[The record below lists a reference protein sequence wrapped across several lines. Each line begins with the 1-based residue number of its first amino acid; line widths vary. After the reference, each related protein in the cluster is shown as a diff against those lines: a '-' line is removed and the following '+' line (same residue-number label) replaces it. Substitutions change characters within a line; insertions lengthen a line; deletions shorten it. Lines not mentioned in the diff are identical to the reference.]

1 MRDVYERTL
10 QSLVGRHTATLY
22 VLSLLFLLFLLI
34 IWGAPILYCK
44 LKDKEIKNRALRV
57 ALTILFAGAEDPKR
71 QKSKKWVGLIAQI
84 VLTVILGGIL
94 MLAVVSSIQDIQ
106 LLKQDIAE
114 NSYITYEGEYSIDFK
129 YSIEYNFADL
139 WIDERSIT
147 LTDSNEIVY
156 VDASGTW
163 WKFSTSYS
171 KSRGTVI
178 YGKHSKRIIY
188 IDGLD
193 GFWE

>member
-1 MRDVYERTL
+1 MSDVYERTL

-57 ALTILFAGAEDPKR
+57 ALMILFAGAEDPKH
-71 QKSKKWVGLIAQI
+71 QKSKKWAGLIAQI

-114 NSYITYEGEYSIDFK
+114 NSYITYEGEYSISRK
-129 YSIEYNFADL
+129 YSIEYKIDDL

>member
-94 MLAVVSSIQDIQ
+94 LLAVVSSIQDIQ

-114 NSYITYEGEYSIDFK
+114 NSYITYEGEYSISRK
-129 YSIEYNFADL
+129 YSSEYNIDDL
-139 WIDERSIT
+139 WIDERSVT

-163 WKFSTSYS
+163 KFPTGSS

-188 IDGLD
+188 IDGLE

>member
-1 MRDVYERTL
+1 MSDVYERTL

-57 ALTILFAGAEDPKR
+57 ALMILFAGAEDPKR
-71 QKSKKWVGLIAQI
+71 QKSKKWAGLIAQI

>member
-1 MRDVYERTL
+1 MSDVYERTL

>member
-44 LKDKEIKNRALRV
+44 LKNKEIKNRALRV

-71 QKSKKWVGLIAQI
+71 QKSKKWVALMAQI
-84 VLTVILGGIL
+84 ALTLIVGGML
-94 MLAVVSSIQDIQ
+94 MLVMISSIQDIQ

-129 YSIEYNFADL
+129 YSREYDFADL

>member
-1 MRDVYERTL
+1 MSDVYERTL
-10 QSLVGRHTATLY
+10 QALVGRHTATLY
-22 VLSLLFLLFLLI
+22 ILSLFFLVFLFI
-34 IWGAPILYCK
+34 IWGAPILWYK

-84 VLTVILGGIL
+84 ALTLIVGGIM
-94 MLAVVSSIQDIQ
+94 MLAMISSIQDIQ

-114 NSYITYEGEYSIDFK
+114 NSYITYKGEYLISRK
-129 YSIEYNFADL
+129 YSSEYHIGDFWL
-139 WIDERSIT
+139 DEHSIT
-147 LTDSNEIVY
+147 LTDSNEIVL

-163 WKFSTSYS
+163 KFPTTYS

-188 IDGLD
+188 IDGLN

>member
-1 MRDVYERTL
+1 MSDVYERTL
-10 QSLVGRHTATLY
+10 QSLVGRHTATLCI
-22 VLSLLFLLFLLI
+22 LSLFFLVLLFI
-34 IWGAPILYCK
+34 MWGAPILWCK
-44 LKDKEIKNRALRV
+44 LKDKEIKNRALKV
-57 ALTILFAGAEDPKR
+57 ALMIMFAGAEDSKHQKLNKR
-71 QKSKKWVGLIAQI
+71 VGLIAQI

-114 NSYITYEGEYSIDFK
+114 NSYITYEGEYSISRK
-129 YSIEYNFADL
+129 YSSEYKIDDL

-163 WKFSTSYS
+163 KFPTGYS
-171 KSRGTVI
+171 KSCGTVI
-178 YGKHSKRIIY
+178 YGKHSKRIIH
-188 IDGLD
+188 IDGLN

>member
-44 LKDKEIKNRALRV
+44 LKDKEIKNRELRV
-57 ALTILFAGAEDPKR
+57 ALMILFAGAEDPKR

-114 NSYITYEGEYSIDFK
+114 NSYITYEGEYSISRK
-129 YSIEYNFADL
+129 YSSEYKIDDL
-139 WIDERSIT
+139 WIDERSVT

>member
-57 ALTILFAGAEDPKR
+57 ALMILFAGAEDPKR
-71 QKSKKWVGLIAQI
+71 QKSKKWAGLIAQI

>member
-10 QSLVGRHTATLY
+10 QSLVGRHTVTLY

-71 QKSKKWVGLIAQI
+71 QKSKKWVALIAQI
-84 VLTVILGGIL
+84 ALTLIVGGML
-94 MLAVVSSIQDIQ
+94 MLVMISSIQDIQ

-129 YSIEYNFADL
+129 HSREYDFADL

>member
-10 QSLVGRHTATLY
+10 QSLVGRHTSTLY

-129 YSIEYNFADL
+129 YSIEYNFDDL
-139 WIDERSIT
+139 LQAKT
-147 LTDSNEIVY
+147 L
-156 VDASGTW
+156 
-163 WKFSTSYS
+163 F
-171 KSRGTVI
+171 
-178 YGKHSKRIIY
+178 
-188 IDGLD
+188 L
-193 GFWE
+193 FQ

>member
-10 QSLVGRHTATLY
+10 QSLVGRHTSTLY

-129 YSIEYNFADL
+129 YSIEYNFDDL
-139 WIDERSIT
+139 WIDERSLT

-163 WKFSTSYS
+163 WKFPTGSS

>member
-57 ALTILFAGAEDPKR
+57 ALMILFAGAEDPKR
-71 QKSKKWVGLIAQI
+71 QKSKKWAGLIAQI

-139 WIDERSIT
+139 WIDERSIR

-188 IDGLD
+188 IDGLN

>member
-1 MRDVYERTL
+1 MSDVYERTL

-22 VLSLLFLLFLLI
+22 ILSLFFLVLLFI
-34 IWGAPILYCK
+34 IWGAPILWCK
-44 LKDKEIKNRALRV
+44 LKDKEIKNRALKV
-57 ALTILFAGAEDPKR
+57 ALMIMFAGAEDSKH
-71 QKSKKWVGLIAQI
+71 QKSNKRVGLIAQI

-114 NSYITYEGEYSIDFK
+114 NSYITYEGEYSISRK
-129 YSIEYNFADL
+129 YSREYHIDDL
-139 WIDERSIT
+139 WIDERSVT

-163 WKFSTSYS
+163 KFPTGSS

-188 IDGLD
+188 IDGLN

>member
-57 ALTILFAGAEDPKR
+57 AITILFAGAEDPKR
-71 QKSKKWVGLIAQI
+71 QKSKKWVALIAQI
-84 VLTVILGGIL
+84 ALTLIVGGML
-94 MLAVVSSIQDIQ
+94 MLAMISSIQDIQ

-171 KSRGTVI
+171 KSCGTVI

>member
-71 QKSKKWVGLIAQI
+71 QKTKKWVALIAQI
-84 VLTVILGGIL
+84 ALTLIVGGIM
-94 MLAVVSSIQDIQ
+94 MLAMISSIQDIQ
-106 LLKQDIAE
+106 LLKQDITE
-114 NSYITYEGEYSIDFK
+114 NFYITYEGEYSIDFK

>member
-1 MRDVYERTL
+1 MSDVYERTL
-10 QSLVGRHTATLY
+10 QSLVGRHTATLCI
-22 VLSLLFLLFLLI
+22 LSLFFLVLLFI
-34 IWGAPILYCK
+34 IWGAPILWCK

-57 ALTILFAGAEDPKR
+57 ALTILFAGAEDPKH

-106 LLKQDIAE
+106 LLKQDIVE
-114 NSYITYEGEYSIDFK
+114 NSYITYEGEYSISSK
-129 YSIEYNFADL
+129 YSSEYNIDDI

-147 LTDSNEIVY
+147 LTDSNESVQ

-163 WKFSTSYS
+163 KFPTGYS
-171 KSRGTVI
+171 KSCGTVI
-178 YGKHSKRIIY
+178 YGKHSKRIIH
-188 IDGLD
+188 IDGLN

>member
-1 MRDVYERTL
+1 MSDVYERTL
-10 QSLVGRHTATLY
+10 QSLVERHTATLY

-57 ALTILFAGAEDPKR
+57 ALTILFAGAEDPKH
-71 QKSKKWVGLIAQI
+71 QKTKKWVGLIAQI
-84 VLTVILGGIL
+84 ALTLIVGGML
-94 MLAVVSSIQDIQ
+94 MLVMISSIQDIQ

-129 YSIEYNFADL
+129 YSREYDFADL

>member
-1 MRDVYERTL
+1 MGDVYERTL
-10 QSLVGRHTATLY
+10 QSLVGRHNATLCI
-22 VLSLLFLLFLLI
+22 LSLFFLVVLFI
-34 IWGAPILYCK
+34 IWGAPILWCK

-57 ALTILFAGAEDPKR
+57 ALMILFAGAEDPKR
-71 QKSKKWVGLIAQI
+71 QKLKKWAGLIAQI

-114 NSYITYEGEYSIDFK
+114 NSYITYEGEYSISSK
-129 YSIEYNFADL
+129 YSSEYNIDDL
-139 WIDERSIT
+139 WIDERSVT
-147 LTDSNEIVY
+147 LTDSNEIVH

-163 WKFSTSYS
+163 KFPTVSS

-188 IDGLD
+188 IDGLE
-193 GFWE
+193 GFWN

>member
-1 MRDVYERTL
+1 MSDVYERTL

-57 ALTILFAGAEDPKR
+57 ALMILFAGAEDPKH
-71 QKSKKWVGLIAQI
+71 QKSKKWAGLIAQI

-129 YSIEYNFADL
+129 YSIEYNFDDL

>member
-114 NSYITYEGEYSIDFK
+114 NSYITYEGEYSISSK
-129 YSIEYNFADL
+129 YSSEYNIDDL

>member
-1 MRDVYERTL
+1 MADVYERTL
-10 QSLVGRHTATLY
+10 QSLVGRHTATLCIF
-22 VLSLLFLLFLLI
+22 SLLLFVFLI
-34 IWGAPILYCK
+34 ILWGGPILYCK
-44 LKDKEIKNRALRV
+44 LKNKEIKNRAVRV
-57 ALTILFAGAEDPKR
+57 ALIVLFSGAKDPKH
-71 QKSKKWVGLIAQI
+71 QKSKKWTGLIAQI
-84 VLTVILGGIL
+84 ALTVILGGI
-94 MLAVVSSIQDIQ
+94 MLLVMISSIKDIQ

-114 NSYITYEGEYSIDFK
+114 NSYITYEGEYTIGGK
-129 YSIEYNFADL
+129 YSREYNIDDFWL
-139 WIDERSIT
+139 DERFIT

-188 IDGLD
+188 IDGLE
-193 GFWE
+193 GLWE

>member
-1 MRDVYERTL
+1 MGDVYERTL

-71 QKSKKWVGLIAQI
+71 QKSKKWVALIAQI
-84 VLTVILGGIL
+84 ALTLIVGGIM
-94 MLAVVSSIQDIQ
+94 MLAMTSSIQDIR

>member
-1 MRDVYERTL
+1 MSDVYERTL

-44 LKDKEIKNRALRV
+44 LKDKEIKNRELRV
-57 ALTILFAGAEDPKR
+57 ALMILFAGAEDPKR

-114 NSYITYEGEYSIDFK
+114 NSYITYEGEYSISRK
-129 YSIEYNFADL
+129 YSSEYKIDDL
-139 WIDERSIT
+139 WIDERSVT

-163 WKFSTSYS
+163 KFPTGSS

>member
-114 NSYITYEGEYSIDFK
+114 NSYITYEGEYSISRK
-129 YSIEYNFADL
+129 YSSEYNIDDL
-139 WIDERSIT
+139 WIDERSVT

-163 WKFSTSYS
+163 KFPTGSS

-188 IDGLD
+188 IDGLE

>member
-10 QSLVGRHTATLY
+10 QSLVERHTATLY

-57 ALTILFAGAEDPKR
+57 ALTILFAGAEDPKH
-71 QKSKKWVGLIAQI
+71 QKTKKWVGLIAQI
-84 VLTVILGGIL
+84 ALTLIVGGML
-94 MLAVVSSIQDIQ
+94 MLVMISSIQDIQ

-129 YSIEYNFADL
+129 YSREYDFADL

>member
-10 QSLVGRHTATLY
+10 QSLLGRHTATLY

-84 VLTVILGGIL
+84 ALTLIVGGML
-94 MLAVVSSIQDIQ
+94 MLVMISSIQDIQ

-129 YSIEYNFADL
+129 YSREYNFADL

-163 WKFSTSYS
+163 WNFSTSYS